1 MTRDKYTR
9 GEIVAG
15 EPILKSHFGKEI
27 IDDPFARFTDKVR
40 SLMISLLDSP
50 TRQLSF
56 GQVRPKN

>member
-9 GEIVAG
+9 GEIVANTVRAAG
-15 EPILKSHFGKEI
+15 EPILKSHFVKEI

-50 TRQLSF
+50 TR
-56 GQVRPKN
+56 